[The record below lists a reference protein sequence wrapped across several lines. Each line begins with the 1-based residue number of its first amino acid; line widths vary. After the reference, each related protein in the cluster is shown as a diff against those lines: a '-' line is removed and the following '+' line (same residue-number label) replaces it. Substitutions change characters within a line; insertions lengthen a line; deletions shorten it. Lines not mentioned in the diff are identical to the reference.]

1 MPILIKKRPTKKKL
15 APLTKVGKRLIAGG
29 EPGPFADDFAP
40 TQLEK
45 IHLLNWY
52 NANSE
57 QASYQKWI
65 VDWCQKN
72 GYQKTD
78 VSKLKSA
85 PKHVFNS
92 SWSSIARM
100 SIRGLQ
106 LDEYSLTFLKSKI
119 QDVILSVEDEP
130 AKEEI
135 ITKKSPQDIIKIK
148 SERLLDSIEDVVDNW
163 ELNSE
168 YSLYTELSKEAYSSA
183 SAKRIRGYYLP
194 LQAELQELVEHKTP
208 DLVEGYNHMS
218 VQKRK
223 KYLAFINMLIE
234 DADRYISKKSATRNT
249 RVAKPITT
257 EKLVSKVKY
266 KKEDGEY
273 KITSVDPINII
284 GSSTVFV
291 FNVKYRELRMY
302 VASTEMGLRVKGTTL
317 INFDENKSQRK
328 KLRKPEDAI
337 TSLLKSTKLQVSKC
351 FDSIKTRPA
360 DVKGRINEDC
370 IILRIIK

>member
-1 MPILIKKRPTKKKL
+1 
-15 APLTKVGKRLIAGG
+15 
-29 EPGPFADDFAP
+29 
-40 TQLEK
+40 
-45 IHLLNWY
+45 
-52 NANSE
+52 
-57 QASYQKWI
+57 
-65 VDWCQKN
+65 
-72 GYQKTD
+72 
-78 VSKLKSA
+78 
-85 PKHVFNS
+85 
-92 SWSSIARM
+92 
-100 SIRGLQ
+100 
-106 LDEYSLTFLKSKI
+106 
-119 QDVILSVEDEP
+119 
-130 AKEEI
+130 
-135 ITKKSPQDIIKIK
+135 
-148 SERLLDSIEDVVDNW
+148 
-163 ELNSE
+163 
-168 YSLYTELSKEAYSSA
+168 
-183 SAKRIRGYYLP
+183 
-194 LQAELQELVEHKTP
+194 
-208 DLVEGYNHMS
+208 MS

-302 VASTEMGLRVKGTTL
+302 VASTEMGLRIKGTTL

-337 TSLLKSTKLQVSKC
+337 TSLLKSTKFQASKC